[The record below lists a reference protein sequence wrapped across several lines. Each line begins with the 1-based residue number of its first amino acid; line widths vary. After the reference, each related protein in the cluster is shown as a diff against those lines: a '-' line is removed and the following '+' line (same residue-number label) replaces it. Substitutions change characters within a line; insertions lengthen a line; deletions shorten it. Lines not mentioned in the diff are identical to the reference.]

1 MKNLTRQFAIFVLLL
16 GGSTFLSGDAGVL
29 IPSGHTQPDPS
40 ILSLEEMEITIHI
53 DNGEARVFVREIFA
67 NHTGGIQEG
76 NYVFALPSRAT
87 ISDFAVW
94 DGLTRI
100 PAVILERK
108 RAEEIYNQLVAQKID
123 PGLLQQGE
131 RGAEEARHSAA
142 FSAKIFPIAAHGTKR
157 MEIEYHESIPVENLK
172 SLFAIP
178 LRPDAYHGLTARKMT
193 VNFELTSAHTIK
205 QFEVLS
211 KTLPL
216 KVNKQDEH
224 SVSASFTGE
233 NVAFTEDLTVRY
245 ALDAAKTD
253 SLQVITHRDPN
264 SGTPSPDEM
273 APVRSTNEP
282 GFFEAEALL
291 GMGSHAAAAE
301 ADGPA
306 GAPRTIIALFDNSL
320 SMQWEKLERSYQ
332 ALESIL
338 HSLRPKDRFNLLL
351 FNSEVAKFSPTPV
364 AGDPATVQ
372 KALDFIR
379 ASRLRGGTNLQ
390 LALQNGLDQSKNA
403 SGETYLVVLSDGGAT
418 RGPISSGK
426 LTSWYAK
433 QWAALPELHR
443 PRTYIFAVG
452 DDANL
457 QLLRMLAR
465 NEGPLENVRSTE
477 PVEFKMQN
485 FLSKIGRS
493 PVAQLRMSASPEG
506 VFDMIYALQD
516 NAFAGSMASWV
527 GQYKSPQAKAEID
540 VHGVREGAVVNMKR
554 SVPLPASSAEHSQL
568 PRLWARARVDALLE
582 KIEHDGE
589 DRASIDEIIR
599 LARKYKFVTP
609 YTSFLAVPRS
619 LLRPR
624 VIRPGDPVLRVKT
637 DEAIVSVVAMFPFGL
652 VKKLRYLP
660 DEDIWQTRFL
670 APTDMNDGTYSV
682 RMVLRDKNGNV
693 YRENKSFVIAS
704 KPPLVKVG
712 LEKAQ
717 FRAGQV
723 IRMRVGASELTR
735 TVIAR
740 MPGADAVQ
748 LHWNPDS
755 AANVGELLVP
765 QSTLPGQYKLTVTA
779 EDVAHNIGSQ
789 EVSIEILP

>member
-1 MKNLTRQFAIFVLLL
+1 MKILNRQFAIFVLILVFVLGDSSLL
-16 GGSTFLSGDAGVL
+16 RGDAGVL
-29 IPSGHTQPDPS
+29 IPSSHIQPDAS

-67 NHTGGIQEG
+67 NHVGGIQEG
-76 NYVFALPSRAT
+76 TYDFALPSRAT

-332 ALESIL
+332 ALEGIL
-338 HSLRPKDRFNLLL
+338 HSLRPTDHFNLVL
-351 FNSEVAKFSPTPV
+351 FNSEAAKFSPAPV
-364 AGDPATVQ
+364 AGDPVTVQ

-379 ASRLRGGTNLQ
+379 ASRLRGGTNLE
-390 LALQNGLDQSKNA
+390 LALQTGLEQAKTA
-403 SGETYLVVLSDGGAT
+403 GGETYLVVLSDGGVT
-418 RGPISSGK
+418 RGTISSGK
-426 LTSWYAK
+426 LSASYAK
-433 QWAALPELHR
+433 QWAALPETHR

-465 NEGPLENVRSTE
+465 NEGVMENVRSTE
-477 PVEFKMQN
+477 PIEF
-485 FLSKIGRS
+485 
-493 PVAQLRMSASPEG
+493 
-506 VFDMIYALQD
+506 
-516 NAFAGSMASWV
+516 
-527 GQYKSPQAKAEID
+527 
-540 VHGVREGAVVNMKR
+540 
-554 SVPLPASSAEHSQL
+554 
-568 PRLWARARVDALLE
+568 
-582 KIEHDGE
+582 
-589 DRASIDEIIR
+589 
-599 LARKYKFVTP
+599 
-609 YTSFLAVPRS
+609 
-619 LLRPR
+619 
-624 VIRPGDPVLRVKT
+624 
-637 DEAIVSVVAMFPFGL
+637 
-652 VKKLRYLP
+652 
-660 DEDIWQTRFL
+660 
-670 APTDMNDGTYSV
+670 
-682 RMVLRDKNGNV
+682 
-693 YRENKSFVIAS
+693 
-704 KPPLVKVG
+704 
-712 LEKAQ
+712 
-717 FRAGQV
+717 
-723 IRMRVGASELTR
+723 
-735 TVIAR
+735 
-740 MPGADAVQ
+740 
-748 LHWNPDS
+748 
-755 AANVGELLVP
+755 
-765 QSTLPGQYKLTVTA
+765 
-779 EDVAHNIGSQ
+779 
-789 EVSIEILP
+789 